1 MWTDFQNSFNGR
13 FPTQAYL
20 WQKNI
25 TSHLL
30 NCISANARNVRSAC
44 SKCFRQLQC
53 RLAVSLCH
61 SLIPVSIALADQAH
75 LKLCSQQTNSTQL
88 NSTEPSA
95 PESCTLATRLPSH
108 PNNKVGL
115 HNWHVIQ
122 KQRSPTF
129 TVNTFIGIH
138 AFRNWDSSTVYTNES
153 VHSKSRRT
161 LFLNH
166 VSVV

>member
-1 MWTDFQNSFNGR
+1 MT
-13 FPTQAYL
+13 
-20 WQKNI
+20 KNT

-30 NCISANARNVRSAC
+30 NCISANARNVRGAC

-138 AFRNWDSSTVYTNES
+138 AFRTWVQLSWVELSSSAVNTALQFVDAMPTIYTTVPL
-153 VHSKSRRT
+153 H
-161 LFLNH
+161 F
-166 VSVV
+166 